1 MVPLCDT
8 HIPHI
13 PKHTDKED
21 FEVIRYTSISVPK
34 RAPYRVGVP
43 VLDAQI
49 LRRIKDI
56 PFDIVHAHC
65 PFSSGRL
72 ALHTARRRG
81 IPIIASFHSKYYD
94 DLLES
99 LKFEGAAKIGVSM
112 IIDFY
117 NSVDFVW
124 TVNHATAGTLREYG
138 YKGHIEVVY
147 NGTEFAPC
155 NDRKAEGRVINQQVG
170 LKNDELVFLF
180 VGQLVWQKN
189 VKVLTGPSIFL
200 RRPVSPLR
208 CFLWERATQR
218 MSLRSLWLIWI

>member
-1 MVPLCDT
+1 MGLVTGQFNESFTPIMDGVTNVVRNYAYWLNKKYGT
-8 HIPHI
+8 GYVITPHF

-170 LKNDELVFLF
+170 L
-180 VGQLVWQKN
+180 
-189 VKVLTGPSIFL
+189 
-200 RRPVSPLR
+200 
-208 CFLWERATQR
+208 
-218 MSLRSLWLIWI
+218 